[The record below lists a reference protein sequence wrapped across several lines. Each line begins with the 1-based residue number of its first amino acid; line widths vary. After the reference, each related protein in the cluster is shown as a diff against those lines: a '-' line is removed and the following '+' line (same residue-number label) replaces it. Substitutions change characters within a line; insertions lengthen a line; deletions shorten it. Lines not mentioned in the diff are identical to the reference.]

1 LPGGLLFYA
10 VMRNDLMRPI
20 WLAAFLALPLA
31 SCGGEEAANNSAA
44 IDQVLADDNLTG
56 NDLTAIDAVAA
67 ADSNMAADIALNAIN
82 ADATADDESASPT
95 ARPTKTRPAASARP
109 APEPA
114 EAPPASTSKPAPAEG
129 NSN

>member
-1 LPGGLLFYA
+1 LPGSLLFYA

-20 WLAAFLALPLA
+20 WLAALLALTLA
-31 SCGGEEAANNSAA
+31 SCGSDEAANNSAA

-82 ADATADDESASPT
+82 VDDSAVDNAAAPATRAAKP
-95 ARPTKTRPAASARP
+95 KPAAA
-109 APEPA
+109 EPA
-114 EAPPASTSKPAPAEG
+114 KPAVEPATPAPAPAEG